1 VSAGALG
8 PEARERAVQRFGV
21 ERFDIAVVGGGITG
35 VGIALDAATRGLSV
49 ALVEA
54 GDIAGETSSRSSKLI
69 HGGLRYL
76 EMLDIGLVR
85 EALSERRLL
94 LTRIAPHLVRPVPF
108 LFTLTRR
115 VWERPYVGA
124 GLLLYDSMGG
134 ARHLPR
140 ARHLSRRKALRAA
153 PALRPDALTG
163 AVVFHDCQED
173 DALYAAY
180 VARTASAHGAAIATR
195 MRAVGVMRGSDGRV
209 QGLDLRDEE
218 SGGGLE
224 LRARHVVAAV
234 GGATDRFLELV
245 TGRPSELLRPS
256 KGIHL
261 LVPRAAIAARPG
273 IFMRTEKS
281 IFHAI
286 PWGDAHWL
294 LGDTDTAW
302 DGGPDDVVAS
312 GADRD
317 YVLDKINSVVRTPV
331 RAEDVCGVLAG
342 LRPLVAAG
350 GGDDTTKLS
359 RSHRLFRPAD
369 GMTAIAGGKY
379 TTYRVMARDA
389 VDAAARDLSGAAP
402 SRTEEVPL
410 VGAEGAGAGA
420 PARVPDEHA
429 ALLRR
434 RHGGCAEE
442 VAALAAGDSELAVP
456 IAGAERYLRAEA
468 VHAVTHQG
476 ARDLDDVLARRIR
489 IALEVP
495 DQGRAAAADVAPFVG
510 RALGWS
516 AAETAERVASYVRL
530 RDAGAAALEARTD
543 ADARARFAA
552 ILAGAPPHPPNGR

>member
-1 VSAGALG
+1 
-8 PEARERAVQRFGV
+8 
-21 ERFDIAVVGGGITG
+21 VVGGGITG
-35 VGIALDAATRGLSV
+35 VGVALDAATRGLSV

-54 GDIAGETSSRSSKLI
+54 GDIAGGTSSRSSKLI

-76 EMLDIGLVR
+76 EMLDFGLVR
-85 EALSERRLL
+85 EALVERRLL
-94 LTRIAPHLVRPVPF
+94 LTRIAPHLVRPIPF

-124 GLLLYDSMGG
+124 GLLLYDAMGG

-140 ARHLSRRKALRAA
+140 ARHLSRSRALRAA

-180 VARTASAHGAAIATR
+180 VARTAAAQGAAIATR
-195 MRAVGVMRGSDGRV
+195 VRAVGVARGPGGHAS
-209 QGLDLRDEE
+209 GLELRDEE
-218 SGGGLE
+218 SGAELT
-224 LRARHVVAAV
+224 LRARHVVAAAGV
-234 GGATDRFLELV
+234 ATDRFLELA
-245 TGRPSELLRPS
+245 TGRPSHLLRPS

-261 LVPRAAIAARPG
+261 LVPRSAIASRPG

-286 PWGDAHWL
+286 PWAEDHWL

-302 DGGPDDVVAS
+302 DGRPDDVVAS

-317 YVLDKINSVVRTPV
+317 YVLDTINGMLREPV
-331 RAEDVCGVLAG
+331 RPEDVCGVFAG

-350 GGDDTTKLS
+350 SRADTTRLS
-359 RSHRLFRPAD
+359 RSHRLFQPLP
-369 GMTAIAGGKY
+369 GLTAIAGGKY

-389 VDAAARDLSGAAP
+389 VDAAVAGLGGASA
-402 SRTEEVPL
+402 SRTEAVPL
-410 VGAEGAGAGA
+410 IGADGHGTPPPPGLPE
-420 PARVPDEHA
+420 PQA

-434 RHGGCAEE
+434 RHGGCADEI
-442 VAALAAGDSELAVP
+442 AALAWGDAELARP
-456 IAGAERYLRAEA
+456 IAGAERHLRAEA

-476 ARDLDDVLARRIR
+476 ARDLDDVLARRMR
-489 IALEVP
+489 IALETS
-495 DQGRAAAADVAPFVG
+495 DQGRVAAADVAPFVG

-516 AAETAERVASYVRL
+516 PSETAAHVDAYRRL
-530 RDAGAAALEARTD
+530 RDAEAAALEARTD
-543 ADARARFAA
+543 VDARRRHAAVLDRAR
-552 ILAGAPPHPPNGR
+552 PDPPNGL

>member
-1 VSAGALG
+1 VTAGALG
-8 PEARERAVQRFGV
+8 PDARDRALERFAA

-54 GDIAGETSSRSSKLI
+54 GDIAGATSSRSSKLI

-76 EMLDIGLVR
+76 EVLDFGLVR
-85 EALSERRLL
+85 EALAERRLL

-140 ARHLSRRKALRAA
+140 ARHLSKRRAQRAA
-153 PALRPDALTG
+153 PALRPDGYTG
-163 AVVFHDCQED
+163 AVLFHDCQED
-173 DALYAAY
+173 DALFAVY
-180 VARTASAHGAAIATR
+180 VARTAAAHGAAIATR
-195 MRAVGVMRGSDGRV
+195 MSADAVVTSRDGRV
-209 QGLDLRDEE
+209 EGLELTDAE
-218 SGGGLE
+218 SGRAHT
-224 LRARHVVAAV
+224 LRARHVVAAAGV
-234 GGATDRFLELV
+234 ATDRFLEV
-245 TGRPSELLRPS
+245 ATGRPSSLLRPS

-261 LVPRAAIAARPG
+261 VVPRDAIASRPG
-273 IFMRTEKS
+273 IFMRTGRS

-286 PWGDAHWL
+286 PWGDRHWL

-302 DGGPDDVVAS
+302 DGEPDQVVAN

-317 YVLDKINSVVRTPV
+317 YVLDTINGMLRTPV
-331 RAEDVCGVLAG
+331 AVSQVCGVFAG

-350 GGDDTTKLS
+350 SGRETTRLS
-359 RSHRLFRPAD
+359 RSHRVFHPLP

-389 VDAAARDLSGAAP
+389 VDAAVRDLDAGAP
-402 SRTEEVPL
+402 SRTHEVPL
-410 VGAEGAGAGA
+410 VGAGPAAAGAA
-420 PARVPDEHA
+420 ADDERV

-434 RHGGCAEE
+434 RHGACAEE
-442 VAALAAGDSELAVP
+442 VLAIAAADADLARP
-456 IAGAERYLRAEA
+456 IAGADRHLRAEA

-489 IALEVP
+489 IAIEVP
-495 DQGRAAAADVAPFVG
+495 DQGRAAAADVAPHIA

-516 AAETAERVASYVRL
+516 AAEAAERTAAYVRL
-530 RDAGAAALEARTD
+530 RDAEAAALAQRSDTAARE
-543 ADARARFAA
+543 RYAA
-552 ILAGAPPHPPNGR
+552 VLRGDGTIT